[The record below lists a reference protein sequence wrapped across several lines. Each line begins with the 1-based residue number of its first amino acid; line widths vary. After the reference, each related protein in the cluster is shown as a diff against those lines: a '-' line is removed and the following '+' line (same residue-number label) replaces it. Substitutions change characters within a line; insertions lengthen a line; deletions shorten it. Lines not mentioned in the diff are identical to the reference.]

1 VPSARSS
8 YSNNGVAPIEPLRV
22 VDHDAVVMSIGRS
35 PVAEVTMAYAIANF
49 RGRSAQHT
57 RVRKSDDALDSARGI
72 VVWTL
77 ISALVFWVPL
87 GIVLVR

>member
-1 VPSARSS
+1 
-8 YSNNGVAPIEPLRV
+8 
-22 VDHDAVVMSIGRS
+22 
-35 PVAEVTMAYAIANF
+35 MAYAIANF